1 MWHAS
6 TDSVYEDVEPKC
18 ILDARLNDNGER
30 DFLVEWADSREDEWV
45 GQTLIKT
52 RTPVPHA

>member
-6 TDSVYEDVEPKC
+6 ADSVYEDVEPKC

-45 GQTLIKT
+45 GQC
-52 RTPVPHA
+52 